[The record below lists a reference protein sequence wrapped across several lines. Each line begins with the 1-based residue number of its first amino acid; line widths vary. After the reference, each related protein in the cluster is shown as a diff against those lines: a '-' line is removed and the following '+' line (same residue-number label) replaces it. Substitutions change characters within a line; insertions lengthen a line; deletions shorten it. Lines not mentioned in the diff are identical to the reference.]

1 MVKVTIEND
10 KNKDEITG
18 EFFMGLMLT
27 KEEKTEDSTTYKA
40 CAIGTG
46 NTCVQDIPNNV
57 AKWIVSTFG
66 AVYKTKLGYAAA
78 MAELAMRIDAAASQ
92 TLKESAY
99 AIADE
104 ITEELKG
111 GGKTMTGNIKCEIL
125 ETFIEFPEIH
135 GYHLELNLIEWGD
148 NEPKYDLRRW
158 NEDRSRMTKGITLSK
173 EELLVLQD
181 KLSNIKF

>member
-46 NTCVQDIPNNV
+46 NTCVQDLPNNV

-66 AVYKTKLGYAAA
+66 TVYKTKLGYAAA
-78 MAELAMRIDAAASQ
+78 MA
-92 TLKESAY
+92 
-99 AIADE
+99 
-104 ITEELKG
+104 
-111 GGKTMTGNIKCEIL
+111 GNIKCEIL